1 MCESESSSMK
11 TALVPGGRKAG
22 GGDGKGREGVR
33 GGASKQP
40 TKGLCSQRLPPQCE
54 AYMQMKPCKQV
65 QRVKGQDS
73 DLVL

>member
-1 MCESESSSMK
+1 MK

-22 GGDGKGREGVR
+22 GGDGKVEG

-54 AYMQMKPCKQV
+54 AYMQMKPRKQV